1 MKDQALFTYCMRLA
15 DDAAVLCQRLSEW
28 CGHASHLE
36 EDIALTNVALDHIG
50 HARELYSYAG
60 QIEGEGRD
68 EDALCFHRVERE
80 FSNLLLVEQPNNDFA
95 WAIMRQFLFS
105 AYMHPFWQAL
115 KNSSDEHLAGL
126 AAKAEKE
133 AAYHLRHSAEWVIRL
148 GDGTQESHSRIS
160 EALDDLWMYTG
171 EMFEVDQAL
180 SDLIA
185 RGIAVDP
192 MQVKPEW
199 EETVRSVLAKAQLE
213 MPVEAW
219 MQTGGRKGEH
229 SEHLGHLLAPMQYL
243 QRSFPQAQW

>member
-80 FSNLLLVEQPNNDFA
+80 FTNLLLVEQPNNDFA

-115 KNSSDEHLAGL
+115 QNSSDEHLAGL

-171 EMFEVDQAL
+171 EMFEVDQML

-192 MQVKPEW
+192 MQIKPEW
-199 EETVRSVLAKAQLE
+199 EETVRSVLTKAQLE

-219 MQTGGRKGEH
+219 MQTGGRKGAH